1 LNPSFLWARRFL
13 TVARICS
20 IHPTACH
27 YLVACVI
34 GLCLSGCVHPSTRY
48 ALVEDSL
55 RAGDTLRAVQIIE
68 QSEREYGSE
77 SRVLYEMDRGMTL
90 HVAGQYQ
97 ASNTILD
104 QAEDEVDRLY
114 TRRAT
119 TETKAF
125 LTNDSKLPFE
135 GDPYEQT
142 MINVVKALNYAAMG
156 NWTEALVEARR
167 IDHRL
172 NVLTDRTGLKEGYRD
187 DAFARYLSGLLYEI
201 SGDLNNAFI
210 AYRKAYELY
219 GTVRSWAHVALPSL
233 LRADL
238 LRMTEALHLAQEH
251 EEYKR
256 EFPDVVWRP
265 YEETKELGQIVLVSH
280 NGRSPRK
287 EDRMIDVPVSLD
299 ALNLVLI
306 SKALGNHQAEAN
318 PGRRA
323 AESALYGLNGHVV
336 RVAIPMLVPQKTPI
350 AYGEVMLTGQAG
362 SFRAH
367 TELMQNF
374 TAVAERSLSDRLAGI
389 SVKAVARAVV
399 KYSMAE
405 GVGRGARMAAG
416 KDTGPL
422 VGLIVGSLAKAWAVA
437 SEESDKRT
445 WRTLPDEIQ
454 IARLWAPPGEYE
466 LRTRYAGRDANHI
479 GHDVVKILTIRSG
492 ETKLF
497 SERVL
502 P

>member
-1 LNPSFLWARRFL
+1 M
-13 TVARICS
+13 
-20 IHPTACH
+20 
-27 YLVACVI
+27 
-34 GLCLSGCVHPSTRY
+34 
-48 ALVEDSL
+48 VEDSL

-68 QSEREYGSE
+68 QSEREYGTE

-104 QAEDEVDRLY
+104 QAEDEVERLY

-156 NWTEALVEARR
+156 NWTEALVEARK

-172 NVLTDRTGLKEGYRD
+172 NVLTDRTGAKEGYRD

-219 GTVRSWAHVALPSL
+219 GAVRSWAHVALPSM

-238 LRMTEALHLAQEH
+238 LRMTEALHMTQEH
-251 EEYKR
+251 EEYTR
-256 EFPDVVWRP
+256 AFPDVVWRP

-287 EDRMIDVPVSLD
+287 EDRMIDVPISLD

-306 SKALGNHQAEAN
+306 SKALGGHQRETN
-318 PGRRA
+318 PGRQA
-323 AESALYGLNGHVV
+323 ADSVLYGLNGHIV
-336 RVAIPMLVPQKTPI
+336 RVAIPMLVPQKTPV
-350 AYGEVMLTGQAG
+350 AYGDVTLTGQAG
-362 SFRAH
+362 SF
-367 TELMQNF
+367 
-374 TAVAERSLSDRLAGI
+374 
-389 SVKAVARAVV
+389 
-399 KYSMAE
+399 
-405 GVGRGARMAAG
+405 
-416 KDTGPL
+416 
-422 VGLIVGSLAKAWAVA
+422 
-437 SEESDKRT
+437 
-445 WRTLPDEIQ
+445 
-454 IARLWAPPGEYE
+454 
-466 LRTRYAGRDANHI
+466 
-479 GHDVVKILTIRSG
+479 
-492 ETKLF
+492 
-497 SERVL
+497 
-502 P
+502 

>member
-1 LNPSFLWARRFL
+1 M
-13 TVARICS
+13 
-20 IHPTACH
+20 
-27 YLVACVI
+27 
-34 GLCLSGCVHPSTRY
+34 
-48 ALVEDSL
+48 EDSL
-55 RAGDTLRAVQIIE
+55 RVGDAQRAVQIIE
-68 QSEREYGSE
+68 QAEREYGPE
-77 SRVLYEMDRGMTL
+77 SRLLYDMDRGMML

-97 ASNTILD
+97 TSNAILD
-104 QAEDEVDRLY
+104 QAEDEVERLY

-119 TETKAF
+119 SETKAF
-125 LTNDSKLPFE
+125 LTNDSKLPYE

-142 MINVVKALNYAAMG
+142 MINVIKALNYAAMG

-172 NVLTDRTGLKEGYRD
+172 NVLTDRTSAKDGYRD

-219 GTVRSWAHVALPSL
+219 GAVRSWARVALPPM

-238 LRMTEALHLAQEH
+238 LRMTEALHMTQEH

-280 NGRSPRK
+280 MGRAPHK

-306 SKALGNHQAEAN
+306 SKALGNQHRGNYPE
-318 PGRRA
+318 RRA
-323 AESALYGLNGHVV
+323 AESVLYGLNGHIV
-336 RVAIPMLVPQKTPI
+336 RIAIPTLVSQKTQV
-350 AYGEVMLTGQAG
+350 AYGQMTLTGQAG
-362 SFRAH
+362 SYNAK
-367 TELMQNF
+367 TELMQNV

-389 SVKAVARAVV
+389 SVKAAARAVV
-399 KYSMAE
+399 KYGLAE
-405 GVGRGARMAAG
+405 GVGRGVQVAAG

-422 VGLIVGSLAKAWAVA
+422 IGLVVGSLAKAWAIA
-437 SEESDKRT
+437 SEEADKRT

-454 IARLWAPPGEYE
+454 IAKLWVPPGEYE
-466 LRTRYAGRDANHI
+466 FKTQYPGRDAGHI
-479 GHDVVKILTIRSG
+479 GRDVVKTLTIRSG

>member
-1 LNPSFLWARRFL
+1 
-13 TVARICS
+13 
-20 IHPTACH
+20 
-27 YLVACVI
+27 
-34 GLCLSGCVHPSTRY
+34 
-48 ALVEDSL
+48 
-55 RAGDTLRAVQIIE
+55 VQIIE
-68 QSEREYGSE
+68 QSEPEYGSE

-90 HVAGQYQ
+90 HVAGRYQ
-97 ASNTILD
+97 ESNTILD
-104 QAEDEVDRLY
+104 QAEDEVERLY

-135 GDPYEQT
+135 GAPYEQT
-142 MINVVKALNYAAMG
+142 MINVVKALNYAAMS
-156 NWTEALVEARR
+156 NWNEALVEARK

-172 NVLTDRTGLKEGYRD
+172 NVLTDRTGPKVGYRD

-201 SGDLNNAFI
+201 AGDLNNAFI

-219 GTVRSWAHVALPSL
+219 SAVQSWAHVPVPPM

-238 LRMTEALHLAQEH
+238 LRMTAALHMTQEH
-251 EEYKR
+251 AEYTR
-256 EFPDVVWRP
+256 AFPDVAWRP

-280 NGRSPRK
+280 DGRSPRK

-306 SKALGNHQAEAN
+306 SNALGHSQQGTNQGRQAAN
-318 PGRRA
+318 
-323 AESALYGLNGHVV
+323 SVLYGLNGHVV
-336 RVAIPMLVPQKTPI
+336 RIAIPTLVPQKTPI
-350 AYGEVMLTGQAG
+350 AYGDVTLIGQAG
-362 SFRAH
+362 SFHAQ
-367 TELMQNF
+367 TELMQNL
-374 TAVAERSLSDRLAGI
+374 TAVAERSLSDHLAGI

-405 GVGRGARMAAG
+405 GVGRGARAAG
-416 KDTGPL
+416 GKDAGPL
-422 VGLIVGSLAKAWAVA
+422 VGLVVGSLAKAWAVA
-437 SEESDKRT
+437 SEEADKRA

-454 IARLWAPPGEYE
+454 IARLWVPPGEYE
-466 LRTRYAGRDANHI
+466 LRARYIGRDAGHI
-479 GHDVVKILTIRSG
+479 GRDVVKIVTIRSG

>member
-1 LNPSFLWARRFL
+1 MFSVYPS
-13 TVARICS
+13 
-20 IHPTACH
+20 ACH
-27 YLVACVI
+27 YLLACVI
-34 GLCLSGCVHPSTRY
+34 GLCMSGCAHPSTRY
-48 ALVEDSL
+48 VLVEDSL
-55 RAGDTLRAVQIIE
+55 RVGDAQRAVQIIE
-68 QSEREYGSE
+68 QAEREYGPE
-77 SRVLYEMDRGMTL
+77 NRLLYDMDRGMTL

-104 QAEDEVDRLY
+104 QAEDEVERLY

-119 TETKAF
+119 SETKAF
-125 LTNDSKLPFE
+125 LTNDSKLPYE

-142 MINVVKALNYAAMG
+142 MINVIKALNYAAMG

-172 NVLTDRTGLKEGYRD
+172 NVLTDRTSAKEGYRD
-187 DAFARYLSGLLYEI
+187 DAFARYLSGLLYEV

-219 GTVRSWAHVALPSL
+219 GAVRSWAHVALPPM

-238 LRMTEALHLAQEH
+238 LRMTDALHLTQEH

-265 YEETKELGQIVLVSH
+265 YENTKDLGQIVLVSH
-280 NGRSPRK
+280 MGRAPHK

-306 SKALGNHQAEAN
+306 SKALGNQHRDNN
-318 PGRRA
+318 PDRRA
-323 AESALYGLNGHVV
+323 VDSVLYGLNGHIV
-336 RVAIPMLVPQKTPI
+336 RVAIPALVSQKTPV
-350 AYGEVMLTGQAG
+350 AYGQMTLTGRTGSYQAT
-362 SFRAH
+362 
-367 TELMQNF
+367 TELMQNI

-399 KYSMAE
+399 KYGMAE
-405 GVGRGARMAAG
+405 GVGRGARVAAG
-416 KDTGPL
+416 KDTGQL
-422 VGLIVGSLAKAWAVA
+422 VGLVVGSLAKAWAIA
-437 SEESDKRT
+437 SEEADKRT

-454 IARLWAPPGEYE
+454 IAKLWVPPGEYE
-466 LRTRYAGRDANHI
+466 FRTQYSGRDTGRLGRDI
-479 GHDVVKILTIRSG
+479 VKSVSIRSG

>member
-1 LNPSFLWARRFL
+1 MGRISSVDPSACLYLL
-13 TVARICS
+13 T
-20 IHPTACH
+20 
-27 YLVACVI
+27 
-34 GLCLSGCVHPSTRY
+34 CLIALYVSGCAHPSTRY

-55 RAGDTLRAVQIIE
+55 RVGNAQRAVQIIE
-68 QSEREYGSE
+68 QAEREYGPE
-77 SRVLYEMDRGMTL
+77 SRLLYDMDRGMTL

-97 ASNTILD
+97 ASNVVLD
-104 QAEDEVDRLY
+104 QAEDEVERLY

-119 TETKAF
+119 AETKAF
-125 LTNDSKLPFE
+125 LTNDSKLPYE

-156 NWTEALVEARR
+156 NWTDALVEARR

-172 NVLTDRTGLKEGYRD
+172 NVLTDRTSPKEGYRD

-219 GTVRSWAHVALPSL
+219 GAVRSWARVPLPPM

-238 LRMTEALHLAQEH
+238 LRMTDALHMTQEH
-251 EEYKR
+251 EEYKQA
-256 EFPDVVWRP
+256 FPDVVWRP
-265 YEETKELGQIVLVSH
+265 YENTKELGQIVLVSH
-280 NGRSPRK
+280 MGRAPHK
-287 EDRMIDVPVSLD
+287 VDRMIDVPVSLD

-306 SKALGNHQAEAN
+306 SKALGNQHRENN
-318 PGRRA
+318 PERRA
-323 AESALYGLNGHVV
+323 AESVLYGLNGHIV
-336 RVAIPMLVPQKTPI
+336 RVAIPALVSQQTQI
-350 AYGEVMLTGQAG
+350 AYGQLTLTGQAG
-362 SFRAH
+362 SFNAK
-367 TELMQNF
+367 TEVMQNV

-389 SVKAVARAVV
+389 SVKAAARAVV
-399 KYSMAE
+399 KYAMAE
-405 GVGRGARMAAG
+405 GVGRGAHAAAG

-422 VGLIVGSLAKAWAVA
+422 IGLVVGSLAKAWAIA
-437 SEESDKRT
+437 SEEADKRT

-454 IARLWAPPGEYE
+454 IAKLWVPPGEYE
-466 LRTRYAGRDANHI
+466 VRIHYAGRDAGHI
-479 GHDVVKILTIRSG
+479 ANDAIKTVTIRSG
-492 ETKLF
+492 ETKLL

>member
-1 LNPSFLWARRFL
+1 
-13 TVARICS
+13 VARILGFQ
-20 IHPTACH
+20 PTASH

-34 GLCLSGCVHPSTRY
+34 GLGLSGCAHPSTRY

-68 QSEREYGSE
+68 QSEREYGTE

-104 QAEDEVDRLY
+104 QAEDEVERLY

-156 NWTEALVEARR
+156 NWTEALVEARK

-172 NVLTDRTGLKEGYRD
+172 NVLMDRTGAKEGYRD

-219 GTVRSWAHVALPSL
+219 GAVRSWAHVALPSM

-238 LRMTEALHLAQEH
+238 LRMTEALHMTQEH
-251 EEYKR
+251 EEYTR
-256 EFPDVVWRP
+256 AFPDVVWRP
-265 YEETKELGQIVLVSH
+265 YEETKALGQIVLVSH

-287 EDRMIDVPVSLD
+287 EDRMIDVPISLD

-306 SKALGNHQAEAN
+306 SKALGGHQRETN
-318 PGRRA
+318 PGRQA
-323 AESALYGLNGHVV
+323 ADSVLYGLNGHIV
-336 RVAIPMLVPQKTPI
+336 RVAIPMLVPQKTPV
-350 AYGEVMLTGQAG
+350 AYGDVTLTGQAG
-362 SFRAH
+362 SFQAH

-374 TAVAERSLSDRLAGI
+374 TAVAERSLSDRLTGI

-405 GVGRGARMAAG
+405 GVGRGARAAAG

-422 VGLIVGSLAKAWAVA
+422 VGLIIGSLAKAWAVA

-454 IARLWAPPGEYE
+454 IARLWVPPGEYE
-466 LRTRYAGRDANHI
+466 FRTRYVGRDASRI
-479 GHDVVKILTIRSG
+479 GHDGVKIVTIRSG